1 MAPKELDYLI
11 IGPAH
16 PFRGGIAETQH
27 ELAKALLEQGYTVR
41 LITFTKLYPKFLF
54 PGTSP
59 YTTLKSPKKLVIDQD
74 IHAYY
79 PWRWKKTSRYINSL
93 KPKNVIFRYYTPF
106 LAPVYVAIAKRLE
119 KNIKRSALVDNWF
132 PHESNLFDKR
142 LNKYFGKQMQSFTTL
157 SSQVAE
163 QIKKEFNIP
172 VWAGFHPIATSLSPK
187 IEKEKARNILGWA
200 SETKMVLFFGLIR
213 KYKGLELL
221 LQSFTESPL
230 KEQDSICLYV
240 AGECYEDPNKYT
252 TLVKDLKIESRVT
265 LDFTYKNPNEAA
277 LLFSAAD
284 AVAQTYHSATQSG
297 ITPYAYFYN
306 NPLLVSD
313 ISGLNELIKKDTT
326 GLCTP
331 KKSKAIATHLIELLE
346 EGNFKKYKEN
356 IIGAKDKYQ
365 WSYFVK
371 KWHHFIEN
379 I

>member
-1 MAPKELDYLI
+1 M
-11 IGPAH
+11 H
-16 PFRGGIAETQH
+16 
-27 ELAKALLEQGYTVR
+27 
-41 LITFTKLYPKFLF
+41 
-54 PGTSP
+54 
-59 YTTLKSPKKLVIDQD
+59 
-74 IHAYY
+74 
-79 PWRWKKTSRYINSL
+79 SRS
-93 KPKNVIFRYYTPF
+93 
-106 LAPVYVAIAKRLE
+106 
-119 KNIKRSALVDNWF
+119 
-132 PHESNLFDKR
+132 
-142 LNKYFGKQMQSFTTL
+142 G
-157 SSQVAE
+157 
-163 QIKKEFNIP
+163 
-172 VWAGFHPIATSLSPK
+172 
-187 IEKEKARNILGWA
+187 
-200 SETKMVLFFGLIR
+200 
-213 KYKGLELL
+213 
-221 LQSFTESPL
+221 
-230 KEQDSICLYV
+230 
-240 AGECYEDPNKYT
+240 PNKYT